1 MAKIDKDTI
10 ATWGT
15 MIDAWLA
22 EKAPAFTRAAITS
35 GSDAWAVWAR
45 AVNNPLNVYRA
56 MPDVTDGHIQTALES
71 VFPAVTFKDAKRY

>member
-10 ATWGT
+10 ATWAT
-15 MIDAWLA
+15 MMDAWLA
-22 EKAPAFTRAAITS
+22 EKAPAFKREAVTA
-35 GSDAWAVWAR
+35 GSDAWSIWVR

-71 VFPAVTFKDAKRY
+71 LFPAVTFIDAKRY